1 MITKRLALPFV
12 LWIVLIVY
20 LMYVKEIDGVSHWI
34 LPPILILTAMYV
46 FSPQIEWWWY
56 NRFPP
61 KIDPKLK
68 SFLLRA
74 SPFYAG
80 LSPENKNK
88 FEKRIFFY
96 LIGNDFSGMNM
107 ESITEDMKATA
118 AMYAIALTFGQKKFL
133 LAPFERIVFYKH
145 PFPSPNHR
153 FLHAS
158 ETNVEDGVIIFSFE
172 QLLQS
177 QFRPDAFINLG
188 FYEYAQVFAFVNKK
202 KQVPTFD
209 NQHWK
214 LIENISGID
223 KESVTK
229 FTGFKAP
236 SLLGCLTAVFFV
248 HPAKLS
254 QADPGLYNELTAYY
268 ELDPIKLFTS

>member
-1 MITKRLALPFV
+1 MITKRLAIPFV
-12 LWIVLIVY
+12 FWIVIVLY
-20 LMYVKEIDGVSHWI
+20 LAYVKEIYGVSQWI
-34 LPPILILTAMYV
+34 FPPLLILTALYI
-46 FSPQIEWWWY
+46 FNPQIEWWWY

-74 SPFYAG
+74 SPFYAA
-80 LSPENKNK
+80 LSPENKDK

-107 ESITEDMKATA
+107 ESVTEDMKATV
-118 AMYAIALTFGQKKFL
+118 AMYPIALTFSQNNFL
-133 LAPFERIVFYKH
+133 LAPYERIIFYKH

-177 QFRPDAFINLG
+177 QYRPDAFINLG
-188 FYEYAQVFAFVNKK
+188 YYEYAQVYSYVHNKRPAPLVNE
-202 KQVPTFD
+202 
-209 NQHWK
+209 QHWD
-214 LIENISGID
+214 LIENISGINR
-223 KESVTK
+223 ESVIK
-229 FTGFKAP
+229 FTGYKVP
-236 SLLGCLTAVFFV
+236 SLLGCLTSMFFD
-248 HPAKLS
+248 HPVKL
-254 QADPGLYNELTAYY
+254 QRADPTLYNELSSFY
-268 ELDPIKLFTS
+268 ELDPIKLYTS